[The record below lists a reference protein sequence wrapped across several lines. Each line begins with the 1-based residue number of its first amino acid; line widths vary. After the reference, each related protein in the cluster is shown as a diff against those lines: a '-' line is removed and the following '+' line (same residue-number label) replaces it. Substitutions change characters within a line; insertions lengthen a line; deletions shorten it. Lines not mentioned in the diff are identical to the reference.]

1 MACTELFGVIAVAF
15 EFIRYTEHRLL
26 FSSFDKN
33 YCSVFSINITH
44 YLNRTMS
51 VVSGCGYNDSTHKIS
66 LPTPLKTS
74 LG

>member
-33 YCSVFSINITH
+33 YCSVFYIT
-44 YLNRTMS
+44 
-51 VVSGCGYNDSTHKIS
+51 
-66 LPTPLKTS
+66 
-74 LG
+74 